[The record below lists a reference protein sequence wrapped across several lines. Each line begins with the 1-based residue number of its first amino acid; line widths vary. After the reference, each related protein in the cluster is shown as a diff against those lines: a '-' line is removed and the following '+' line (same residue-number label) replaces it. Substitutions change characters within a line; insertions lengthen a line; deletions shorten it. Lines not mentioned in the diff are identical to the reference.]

1 MSETIN
7 NDNDLLS
14 YIKEE
19 LIANNSEKEELN
31 EELFSKYVKT
41 ENIGKNSV
49 VGLNEK
55 NKVELSEI
63 SLLSSFTNNVY
74 NQTLPL
80 SPPQDDINSPNNE
93 IYLNS
98 QNPTSNNLNS
108 PSMEL
113 EALSP
118 SSLGSEVNDIK
129 TEEQNLMN
137 LAQLYQNNSLIQSD
151 NLINPELLSQY
162 STNSEFFNNNALLNA
177 MCTTENNKSQL
188 FQQVL
193 PNTNITIPSTY
204 INGK

>member
-63 SLLSSFTNNVY
+63 ALLSSFTNNVY